1 MGKGD
6 IDSLSSRLLF
16 PPLRGG
22 DRVSRRAAL
31 RGGVTERDI
40 DLVKLRP
47 RSLSFPFLLGG
58 VLDIDRDLGGGL
70 ARVERPNLDLDMD
83 RDLDLDGDLDRLE
96 RPVLERDLDRP
107 ERLNLDREID
117 RVGDRDLDRD
127 LDLDNEALWPRL
139 GDLE

>member
-22 DRVSRRAAL
+22 DRLSRRAAL
-31 RGGVTERDI
+31 RGGVAERDI
-40 DLVKLRP
+40 DLVKIRP
-47 RSLSFPFLLGG
+47 LSLSFPFLLGG
-58 VLDIDRDLGGGL
+58 VLDVDRDLGGGL
-70 ARVERPNLDLDMD
+70 ARVERSNPDRDMD
-83 RDLDLDGDLDRLE
+83 RDLDGGLDRLE

-117 RVGDRDLDRD
+117 RDGDRDLDSD
-127 LDLDNEALWPRL
+127 LDLDNEALRPGL

>member
-1 MGKGD
+1 
-6 IDSLSSRLLF
+6 
-16 PPLRGG
+16 
-22 DRVSRRAAL
+22 
-31 RGGVTERDI
+31 
-40 DLVKLRP
+40 
-47 RSLSFPFLLGG
+47 
-58 VLDIDRDLGGGL
+58 
-70 ARVERPNLDLDMD
+70 MD